1 MSPTARS
8 SVAISSLR
16 VRFGFERNRS
26 GTQGP
31 MANGRSSAVR
41 ARRVYESREPN
52 DGRRVLVDRIWP
64 RGLTKASADLD
75 EWCKEVAPSTQLR
88 KWYAHDPDWFEEFE
102 RRYKL
107 ELTESTRTAAFAHLR
122 ELRGKQPLTLLT
134 ATKRVE
140 ISAAAVLAAL
150 LGE

>member
-1 MSPTARS
+1 
-8 SVAISSLR
+8 
-16 VRFGFERNRS
+16 
-26 GTQGP
+26 
-31 MANGRSSAVR
+31 MANGRSSPVR

-88 KWYAHDPDWFEEFE
+88 KWYAHDPDRFEEFE

-107 ELTESTRTAAFAHLR
+107 ELTESTRAAAVAHLR
-122 ELRGKQPLTLLT
+122 ELSGKLPLTLLT

-140 ISAAAVLAAL
+140 ISAAAFLAAL
-150 LGE
+150 LRE